1 MTSGN
6 TMTDIG
12 DEQEAPDESGGFLD
26 VIQRLGNRVPTPAIM
41 FLYLIAGL
49 MVLSAVLAAFDI
61 SVTEEV
67 AVPVPIGVLEDLRGA
82 LGGSVVPYDVVT
94 NQIVEIPDYTIEEQ
108 TFEIRSLLSV
118 DGLRFVFST

>member
-1 MTSGN
+1 
-6 TMTDIG
+6 
-12 DEQEAPDESGGFLD
+12 
-26 VIQRLGNRVPTPAIM
+26 M

-49 MVLSAVLAAFDI
+49 MVLSAILAAFDI

-67 AVPVPIGVLEDLRGA
+67 AVPIPIGVLEDLRGA

-94 NQIVEIPDYTIEEQ
+94 NQIVEIPEYTIETQ

-118 DGLRFVFST
+118 DGLRFVFSTFVANFAAFGVVAVDAGRDGRCRCR